1 MQRVSTHDTPRHGLG
16 LPSPSTLCFVSAHRS
31 STVLVSVCRLLL
43 SAVHF
48 ARSICP
54 GYIETPMTQTLRQ
67 GRHAEPGAIG
77 DRIREQH
84 KLGR

>member
-1 MQRVSTHDTPRHGLG
+1 MQRVSTHDTPCHGQA
-16 LPSPSTLCFVSAHRS
+16 PFAS
-31 STVLVSVCRLLL
+31 SLRIIDQHCYHSSLVSVCRLLL
-43 SAVHF
+43 SAVHV
-48 ARSICP
+48 ARRICP

>member
-1 MQRVSTHDTPRHGLG
+1 MQRVSTHDTPRHGLV
-16 LPSPSTLCFVSAHRS
+16 LASSLCFGFFRIIHQR
-31 STVLVSVCRLLL
+31 VLVSVCRLPL
-43 SAVHF
+43 STKHVG
-48 ARSICP
+48 RRICP